1 LLAICGAIIHRLE
14 ESKPMKA
21 LTLAAAFA
29 LALPGFALAQT
40 GTHSPGA
47 SGFAP
52 GHEQKTPGGA
62 AAVSPGHEM
71 QDARSARKT
80 VTHGASDF
88 SPGDKMNDKRG
99 K

>member
-1 LLAICGAIIHRLE
+1 
-14 ESKPMKA
+14 MKA
-21 LTLAAAFA
+21 LILAAGLA
-29 LALPGFALAQT
+29 ALPAFALAQT
-40 GTHSPGA
+40 GTASPGA

-62 AAVSPGHEM
+62 ADKSPGHEM
-71 QDARSARKT
+71 QDARSAGKT
-80 VTHGASDF
+80 TTKGASEF

>member
-1 LLAICGAIIHRLE
+1 MKRILLAA
-14 ESKPMKA
+14 S
-21 LTLAAAFA
+21 FA
-29 LALPGFALAQT
+29 LALPAAGFAQT
-40 GTHSPGA
+40 HATTSPGA
-47 SGFAP
+47 SGMAP

-71 QDARSARKT
+71 QNARSAGKN

>member
-1 LLAICGAIIHRLE
+1 
-14 ESKPMKA
+14 MKA
-21 LTLAAAFA
+21 LILAAS
-29 LALPGFALAQT
+29 LALVPAFALAQT
-40 GTHSPGA
+40 GTGSPGA
-47 SGFAP
+47 SGGAP

-71 QDARSARKT
+71 QDARSAGKT
-80 VTHGASDF
+80 PTHGASEF